1 MLPGLLNT
9 FLDYLLPIFLVIAL
23 SAYLGKKLN
32 LDTKMLS
39 TLVVNVFTPF
49 LVLQTLSS
57 GSQIEGSDVGKI
69 AIMALAAPTITL
81 LAGIGFSRLLKLTR
95 EIEGAFVLSVFL
107 GNMAAMGFSINE
119 FVYGQD
125 GLQRAVLY
133 FAIATAYTTPVAIFF
148 ASRGK
153 KSAMDSFINVIK
165 SPITYATI
173 IGLALNF
180 TGRQLPLP
188 LERFTGLMAQST
200 VPGLLIILGVQL
212 GRIKLKTNIGAVMT
226 ASAIRLILA
235 PVSGFLLAYLLG
247 MSGLTRSVSII
258 EASVPTAL
266 FATAFA
272 IEFGSD
278 GDFAT
283 AVSLVTTIGSVITLT
298 LLITLL

>member
-23 SAYLGKKLN
+23 SAYLGKKLE

-39 TLVVNVFTPF
+39 SLVVNVFTPF
-49 LVLQTLSS
+49 LVIQTLSAS
-57 GSQIEGSDVGKI
+57 RLEGSEVGKI
-69 AIMALAAPTITL
+69 AVMALIAPTIML
-81 LAGIGFSRLLKLTR
+81 LAGIGFSRLLKLNQDM
-95 EIEGAFVLSVFL
+95 EGAFVLSVFL

-119 FVYGQD
+119 FVYGPE
-125 GLQRAVLY
+125 GLQRAVLF
-133 FAIATAYTTPVAIFF
+133 FAVATAYTTPVAIFF

-153 KSAMDSFINVIK
+153 RSAKDSLMNVVR

-173 IGLALNF
+173 LGLVLNF
-180 TGRQLPLP
+180 TNRHLPLP

-212 GRIKLKTNIGAVMT
+212 GRIKVRFNIGPVIA
-226 ASAIRLILA
+226 ASATRLILA
-235 PVSGFLLAYLLG
+235 PLAGIALAAMLG
-247 MSGLTRSVSII
+247 MTGLTRSVSVI

-278 GDFAT
+278 GDFTT
-283 AVSLVTTIGSVITLT
+283 AVSLVTTIGSVITLA

>member
-23 SAYLGKKLN
+23 SAYLGKKLA

-39 TLVVNVFTPF
+39 SLVVNVFTPF
-49 LVLQTLSS
+49 LVIQTLSS
-57 GSQIEGSDVGKI
+57 SHLEGSEVGKI
-69 AIMALAAPTITL
+69 AIMALAAPTIML
-81 LAGIGFSRLLKLTR
+81 IAGIGISKLMKLSRN
-95 EIEGAFVLSVFL
+95 IEGAFVLSVFL

-119 FVYGQD
+119 FVYGPD

-153 KSAMDSFINVIK
+153 RSAMDSFKNVIK

-173 IGLALNF
+173 LGLILNF
-180 TGRQLPLP
+180 TGRHLPLP
-188 LERFTGLMAQST
+188 LERFTELMAQST

-212 GRIKLKTNIGAVMT
+212 GRIKVRSNIGAVIA
-226 ASAIRLILA
+226 ASATRLILA
-235 PVSGFLLAYLLG
+235 PAAGFALAALLG

-258 EASVPTAL
+258 ESSVPTAL

-278 GDFAT
+278 GDFTT

>member
-1 MLPGLLNT
+1 M
-9 FLDYLLPIFLVIAL
+9 
-23 SAYLGKKLN
+23 
-32 LDTKMLS
+32 
-39 TLVVNVFTPF
+39 
-49 LVLQTLSS
+49 
-57 GSQIEGSDVGKI
+57 
-69 AIMALAAPTITL
+69 
-81 LAGIGFSRLLKLTR
+81 LKLTR

-153 KSAMDSFINVIK
+153 KSAMESFLNVIK

-173 IGLALNF
+173 LGLVLNF

-212 GRIKLKTNIGAVMT
+212 GRIKVKTNIGAVMT

-235 PVSGFLLAYLLG
+235 PASGFLLAYLLG

-278 GDFAT
+278 GRFCNRRKPGYNHRECDNAYFINYPALNNWLIILT
-283 AVSLVTTIGSVITLT
+283 RLVTL
-298 LLITLL
+298 